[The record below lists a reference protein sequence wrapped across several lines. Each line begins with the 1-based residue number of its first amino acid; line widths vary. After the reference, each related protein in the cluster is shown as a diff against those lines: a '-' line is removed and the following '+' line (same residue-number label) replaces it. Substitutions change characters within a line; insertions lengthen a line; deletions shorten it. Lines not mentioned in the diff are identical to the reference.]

1 MSLNKELNKL
11 SNSLT
16 SNRYSIKSK
25 SPNNIYFSK
34 YISRQN
40 TLENEKDLLYKRIKK
55 TKKIKNNFPL
65 LKKYD
70 SSSNL
75 LNLSLKKNVNSISVQ
90 DRRNLKKINK
100 ENSIELNKKNSC
112 LTRNTNPKNNFQNS
126 LDNYIGKLNKKIEEY
141 EKNKGNDLFNYKY
154 SKGMIKKNISGL
166 FNLKN
171 GNKLKTNKSTTF
183 LFKKIKPQE
192 NILRRLLSIKEN
204 NSSLKQAIKSQN
216 IKWLWLH
223 KSFIIEQLIF
233 YFQDYKWFINKNQF
247 INKKILEEFMIITNL
262 KKDKIF
268 VDNIFLLFDYENEGF
283 IDFKKVLF
291 SFIISSNSN
300 YQQKIRLMLNLI
312 KNENDDNINIKDLN
326 NLFIYTIPFNE
337 RKFIINLIKDNLTF
351 KDGCLIEDSLI
362 FNFLSSNDKIY
373 NIFKKYFINFDDIT
387 NEIDNEINNAYMGVM
402 KTSKF
407 SLFGK
412 DTNTFILNDVKK
424 LENIIH
430 SLKKNM
436 DFKEKFSQLFL
447 LDT

>member
-16 SNRYSIKSK
+16 SNRYSIKTK
-25 SPNNIYFSK
+25 TPNNTHFSK

-40 TLENEKDLLYKRIKK
+40 TLENEKDLIYKRIKK

-75 LNLSLKKNVNSISVQ
+75 LNSSSKKNVNSISVQ

-112 LTRNTNPKNNFQNS
+112 LTRNTNTKNNFQNS

-268 VDNIFLLFDYENEGF
+268 IDNIFLLFDYENEGF

-337 RKFIINLIKDNLTF
+337 RKFIINLIKDNLSF

-373 NIFKKYFINFDDIT
+373 NIFKKYFVNFDDIT
-387 NEIDNEINNAYMGVM
+387 NEIDNEINNAFMGVM

-412 DTNTFILNDVKK
+412 DTNTFILNDLKK

-436 DFKEKFSQLFL
+436 DFKEKFPQLFL